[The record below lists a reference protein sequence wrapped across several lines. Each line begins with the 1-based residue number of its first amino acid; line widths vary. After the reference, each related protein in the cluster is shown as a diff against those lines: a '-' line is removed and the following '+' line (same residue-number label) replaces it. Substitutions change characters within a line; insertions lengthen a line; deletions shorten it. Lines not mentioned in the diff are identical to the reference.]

1 VKFPDGYVSK
11 FSRCVEQGQ
20 KFSGMKS
27 HDCHVFMQRLLPFV
41 LVELLPT
48 NIHEAIAGN
57 IYIFIIYIHTICF
70 FYSIITWSLLT
81 YIN

>member
-1 VKFPDGYVSK
+1 
-11 FSRCVEQGQ
+11 
-20 KFSGMKS
+20 
-27 HDCHVFMQRLLPFV
+27 MQRLQPSV

-57 IYIFIIYIHTICF
+57 IYILYVFS
-70 FYSIITWSLLT
+70 YSIITWSFLT